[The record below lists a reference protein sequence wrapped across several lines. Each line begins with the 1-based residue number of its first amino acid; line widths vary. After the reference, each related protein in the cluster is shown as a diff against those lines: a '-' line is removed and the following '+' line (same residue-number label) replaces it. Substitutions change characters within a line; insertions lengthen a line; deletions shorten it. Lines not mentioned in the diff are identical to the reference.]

1 MLRGTLLWG
10 VLLAVTAFASGAAA
24 TSPLLEWR
32 DPVYIAAGLFG
43 VVAMAFLAIQPLLA
57 AGRLRGLSLQRSR
70 RIHRLMGAALVAAV
84 ILHVAGLW
92 ITSPPDMIDALTFTS
107 PTPFSNWGVIAMWAV
122 FVAALLAL
130 CRRRVGLR
138 VFRIAH
144 TALVV
149 LVVIT
154 SCIHALLIEGTME
167 TVSKVIL
174 CVFVL
179 LVTAKVV
186 IERRVWV
193 KRRAVRE

>member
-1 MLRGTLLWG
+1 MWG
-10 VLLAVTAFASGAAA
+10 VLLAVTAFALGAAA

>member
-1 MLRGTLLWG
+1 MWG
-10 VLLAVTAFASGAAA
+10 VLLAVTAFAIGAAA

>member
-1 MLRGTLLWG
+1 M
-10 VLLAVTAFASGAAA
+10 TAFAIGAAA

>member
-10 VLLAVTAFASGAAA
+10 VLLAVTAFAIGAAA

>member
-10 VLLAVTAFASGAAA
+10 VLLAVTAFAIGAAA

-174 CVFVL
+174 CVFVDGL
-179 LVTAKVV
+179 LIKLGFQNFL
-186 IERRVWV
+186 W
-193 KRRAVRE
+193 